1 MNRMIVPLSLALVA
15 CGSTS
20 SSPSDTP
27 ASPDLTGSEVGY
39 DVPPG
44 EALADADDEIPPADG
59 TGETD
64 TEPCFP
70 VTSPN
75 GYRDLCD
82 GTILAPG
89 SGSDCLMWA
98 KESTNQPFEFGKT
111 TCASLVIGY
120 DDWRLPDID
129 ELRSLILGC
138 PKTMPGGA
146 CGVTE
151 KPECYK
157 QGECWTM
164 ADCWPCTMGEGPGK
178 DGVFIDELFTPT
190 NVAYWSSSLAD
201 TQMEKRAWGVQYFN
215 AAVTVAGLGQ
225 YQQVRCVRGP
235 VPCL

>member
-1 MNRMIVPLSLALVA
+1 MNRRIVPLSLALVA

-27 ASPDLTGSEVGY
+27 ANPDLTGSEVGY

-44 EALADADDEIPPADG
+44 EAVADADDEMPPADG
-59 TGETD
+59 AGETD
-64 TEPCFP
+64 AEECFP

-82 GTILAPG
+82 GTILAPNG
-89 SGSDCLMWA
+89 LMWA
-98 KESTNQPFEFGKT
+98 KETTNEPFEFGKT
-111 TCASLVIGY
+111 TCVNLVLGY

-138 PKTMPGGA
+138 EKTMPGGA

-157 QGECWTM
+157 RSECWTM
-164 ADCWPCTMGEGPGK
+164 AECWPCAMNLGPGK
-178 DGVFIDELFTPT
+178 DGAYVDDLFTPT
-190 NVAYWSSSLAD
+190 QPLYWSSSLAD
-201 TQMEKRAWGVQYFN
+201 TTTEKRGWGVTYYN
-215 AAVTVAGLGQ
+215 AAVTVSPLSGYGE
-225 YQQVRCVRGP
+225 VRCVRGP
-235 VPCL
+235 